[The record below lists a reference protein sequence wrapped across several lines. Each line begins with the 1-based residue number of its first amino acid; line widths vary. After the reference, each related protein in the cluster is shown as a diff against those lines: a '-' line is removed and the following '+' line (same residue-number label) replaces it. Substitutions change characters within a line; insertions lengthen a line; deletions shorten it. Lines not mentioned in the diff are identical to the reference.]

1 MFISDQN
8 MILAFGILKES
19 GVVKF
24 YVEIYEILGVDKSWV
39 HRIKNQEKHDQ
50 SYHFTVE
57 HIRIFCDYFNINSN
71 YIFGLESDFYR
82 KNRVTHSVTL
92 KKKVN

>member
-1 MFISDQN
+1 M
-8 MILAFGILKES
+8 
-19 GVVKF
+19 KF
-24 YVEIYEILGVDKSWV
+24 YVEIYEILKVDKSWV

>member
-8 MILAFGILKES
+8 MIKAFGILKES

-39 HRIKNQEKHDQ
+39 HRIKNQEKNTIN
-50 SYHFTVE
+50 YP
-57 HIRIFCDYFNINSN
+57 INSR
-71 YIFGLESDFYR
+71 EKQ
-82 KNRVTHSVTL
+82 KNKDSTHLFVIGCLL
-92 KKKVN
+92 KLACCWGDWRPTAGR